1 MPLLEFLR
9 VLVIG
14 ATPLTVIGSI
24 LESIYLRELIS
35 LSEIL
40 FTVVPCAVLIVAAL
54 VGWAM
59 SSASDEE
66 LRNACWVHQD
76 LEPEPSPPT
85 PPTPQPRTGRRLVA
99 NPRRTQRGAAY
110 RQAQLRRAEAIRAS
124 R

>member
-35 LSEIL
+35 LKEVL
-40 FTVVPCAVLIVAAL
+40 FTVVPCALLIVAAL

-76 LEPEPSPPT
+76 LEPEPSQ
-85 PPTPQPRTGRRLVA
+85 PTPQPRTGRRLVA

-110 RQAQLRRAEAIRAS
+110 RQAQLRRAEAFRAS